1 MTLTSKPKISKD
13 PEMTISIE
21 YASPRHPEIRN
32 LLLASHDLMGSLFP
46 AEANHFLSI
55 DALCDATIHFFGVRV
70 DGVYRACGALA
81 VQKGYGE
88 LKSIFTDPAARG
100 RGLGQT
106 IIQHIEGTA
115 RDLGLAQ
122 LKLETGSL
130 LHSAH
135 RLYEREGFAL
145 CGPFGEYEPT
155 EFSVFMSKDLTK
167 V

>member
-1 MTLTSKPKISKD
+1 MTLTPKPKISKN

-32 LLLASHDLMGSLFP
+32 LLQASHDLMGSLFP
-46 AEANHFLSI
+46 DEANHFLSI
-55 DALCDATIHFFGVRV
+55 DALCDAGIHFFGVRV

-81 VQKGYGE
+81 VKGGYGE

-100 RGLGQT
+100 RGLGQK
-106 IIQHIEGTA
+106 IIQHIEGAA
-115 RDLGLAQ
+115 RDLGLSQ

-130 LHSAH
+130 LHDAH
-135 RLYEREGFAL
+135 RLYERAGFVL
-145 CGPFGEYEPT
+145 CGPFGEYESA
-155 EFSVFMSKDLTK
+155 EFSVFMRKDVTK

>member
-1 MTLTSKPKISKD
+1 VTLTPKLKISKD

-32 LLLASHDLMGSLFP
+32 LLQASHDLMGSLFP

-55 DALCDATIHFFGVRV
+55 DALCDAGIHFFGVRV

-81 VQKGYGE
+81 VKGGYGE

-100 RGLGQT
+100 RGLGQK
-106 IIQHIEGTA
+106 IIQHIEGAA
-115 RDLGLAQ
+115 RDLGLSQ

-130 LHSAH
+130 LHDAH
-135 RLYEREGFAL
+135 RLYERAGFVL
-145 CGPFGEYEPT
+145 CGPFGEYESA
-155 EFSVFMSKDLTK
+155 EFSVFMRKDVTK

>member
-1 MTLTSKPKISKD
+1 MSKPKISKD

-21 YASPRHPEIRN
+21 YASPRHHEIRN

-81 VQKGYGE
+81 VKNGYGE
-88 LKSIFTDPAARG
+88 LKSIFTDPSARG
-100 RGLGQT
+100 RGLGQM
-106 IIQHIEGTA
+106 IIRHIERTA
-115 RDLGLAQ
+115 KDLGLSQ

-130 LHSAH
+130 LHDAH
-135 RLYEREGFAL
+135 RLYEREGFVP
-145 CGPFGEYEPT
+145 CGPFGEYET
-155 EFSVFMSKDLTK
+155 AEFSVFMNKDLMH